1 MKPGH
6 SQQSIRTMCNHK
18 DSPTPNEF
26 KSEPSAD
33 SMTATAF
40 LLSETT
46 VIADFYT
53 SLVKEYVGHSMPK

>member
-1 MKPGH
+1 
-6 SQQSIRTMCNHK
+6 MCNHK